1 MTDVHCHILPAID
14 RDGPPRLKDVL
25 DMARIAVSDGIR
37 TIVATPHIK
46 EVVHKPEVICD
57 HVAHL
62 NAALQDSGIPL
73 EILPGAEVS
82 SMLDTAKLQNYTLN
96 GSAYVLLEFP
106 HSHLPQNA
114 GELIFEAI
122 ISGLTPIIAHPE
134 RNPSVVLRPEL
145 LFDLV
150 EAGALV
156 QITAESLT
164 GGFGPD
170 ARVCAEY
177 LLKKQAVHFLATDA
191 HSPTWR
197 CPVLS
202 RGLKAAV
209 RHVGEAVARDLVTTN
224 PAAVIAGKPLHG

>member
-1 MTDVHCHILPAID
+1 MNDVHCHILPAID
-14 RDGPPRLKDVL
+14 HDGPPHLEDVL
-25 DMARIAVSDGIR
+25 EMARIAVSDGIR

-46 EVVHKPEVICD
+46 EVVHQPESICD
-57 HVAHL
+57 HVARL
-62 NAALQDSGIPL
+62 NAALQESGIPL

-82 SMLDTAKLQNYTLN
+82 SMLNTAMLQNYTLN
-96 GSAYVLLEFP
+96 GSEYVLLEFP

-114 GELIFEAI
+114 GELIFDAI
-122 ISGLTPIIAHPE
+122 LAGLTPIIAHPE

-150 EAGALV
+150 EAGSLV
-156 QITAESLT
+156 QVTAESLT
-164 GGFGPD
+164 GGFGPE

-197 CPVLS
+197 RPVLS
-202 RGLKAAV
+202 QGLKVAA
-209 RHVGEAVARDLVTTN
+209 RHVGEAAARCLVTTN
-224 PAAVIAGKPLHG
+224 PAAVIAGKPLHV